1 MHTHFSPMTSFRNSS
16 IPSRLPISSMRL
28 LNAASSH
35 LSSLNLHL
43 PSWKHEARP
52 QDLARYFAVAIT
64 TWLGVHKRRLRGTMG
79 YPGFNFLG
87 FLVRWTVAINI
98 GSGAFLVGG
107 AVSVQ
112 KRSRLESQ
120 QSMGVGK

>member
-1 MHTHFSPMTSFRNSS
+1 
-16 IPSRLPISSMRL
+16 
-28 LNAASSH
+28 
-35 LSSLNLHL
+35 
-43 PSWKHEARP
+43 
-52 QDLARYFAVAIT
+52 
-64 TWLGVHKRRLRGTMG
+64 MG